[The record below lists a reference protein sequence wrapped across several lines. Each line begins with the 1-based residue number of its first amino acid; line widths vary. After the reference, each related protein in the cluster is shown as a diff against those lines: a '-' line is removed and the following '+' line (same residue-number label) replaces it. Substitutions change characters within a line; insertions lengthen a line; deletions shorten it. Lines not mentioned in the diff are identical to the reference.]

1 MYFDLFYPRS
11 AYEFVPFSIFFI
23 KVIWPVAAFL
33 AALVYCHHQL
43 VKNSDTEIQMMLVIQ
58 CDNDRLDQDPLN
70 L

>member
-1 MYFDLFYPRS
+1 MNLFH
-11 AYEFVPFSIFFI
+11 FQFFFI
-23 KVIWPVAAFL
+23 KSNL
-33 AALVYCHHQL
+33 ACCSFSSSFGLVLHQL